1 MAKIPNTSIDLDIN
15 FDRNPLSGDVA
26 LRKDEE
32 AIKRSIRNLIL
43 LRGNEKPFHPE
54 INSGIQDM
62 LFELI
67 DPITVVEAKK
77 RISDMIRNYEPRV
90 ASAVVDVADV
100 IDRNEIRISIRFT
113 IKNVQRV
120 FSTTIALARLR

>member
-1 MAKIPNTSIDLDIN
+1 MAKIQNTSIDLDIN

-43 LRGNEKPFHPE
+43 LRRNEKPFHPE
-54 INSGIQDM
+54 INSGIQDI

-77 RISDMIRNYEPRV
+77 RISDMRRNYEPRV
-90 ASAVVDVADV
+90 TSAVVDVADV

-120 FSTTIALARLR
+120 FSTTIALTRLR